1 MPLLDLPITA
11 SMLTAGLLLGFI
23 GLGGAGLVTAL
34 LVGLFGI
41 PVHLAF
47 GTALGA
53 MFTSSVSGSWS
64 HFREG
69 NVDPAIGWQVGL
81 AGVVGAYAGGGLALA
96 TGAAELKVLSGL
108 VLMAASGVLFVRS
121 RVAERV
127 TRRGASEAPSWIAW
141 RGVPGSVAIGLVCGA
156 MSGFLSIGVAPW
168 IQVGLLVVK
177 RLSLRRS
184 IGTAMLALGLM
195 SLSGAVRFAQGGQ
208 QDGRLLASV
217 VLGLSV
223 GTFVGAR
230 YTGRAPLAVVRGT
243 LVTVTILAG
252 LMLIAVPAG

>member
-1 MPLLDLPITA
+1 
-11 SMLTAGLLLGFI
+11 MLATGLLLGFV

-34 LVGLFGI
+34 LIGLFGI

-64 HFREG
+64 HFRAG
-69 NVDPAIGWQVGL
+69 NVDPTTAWQVGL
-81 AGVVGAYAGGGLALA
+81 SGVVGAYAGGGLALA

-108 VLMAASGVLFVRS
+108 VLLASSGVLFARS

-127 TRRGASEAPSWIAW
+127 TQQGASEAPSQRDW
-141 RGVPGSVAIGLVCGA
+141 RGVPGSLAIGLVCG
-156 MSGFLSIGVAPW
+156 MLSGFLSIGVAPW
-168 IQVGLLVVK
+168 LQVGLLVVK
-177 RLSLRRS
+177 QLSLRRS
-184 IGTAMLALGLM
+184 IGTAMLALALM

-208 QDGRLLASV
+208 QDVRVLASV
-217 VLGLSV
+217 VLGLSA

-230 YTGRAPLAVVRGT
+230 YTGRAPFRVIRATVVAVPV
-243 LVTVTILAG
+243 LAG
-252 LMLIAVPAG
+252 FLLIAVPAG